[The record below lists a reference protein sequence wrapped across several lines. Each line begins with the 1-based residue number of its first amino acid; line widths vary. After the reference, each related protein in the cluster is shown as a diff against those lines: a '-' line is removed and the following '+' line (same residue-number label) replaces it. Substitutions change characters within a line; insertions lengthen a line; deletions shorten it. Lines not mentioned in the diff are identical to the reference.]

1 MKDYRSKI
9 ELERKKKREQ
19 AELVV
24 RDATEADLPLIFSSW
39 LKSFRNS
46 TFVKYTDN
54 TIYFEQHHKLI
65 ERLLKRSKVR
75 VACSPTNPEDIF
87 GYLVWEKMDGIFV
100 LHYGY
105 TKHTFR
111 NLGVFA
117 QLMKDT
123 GETFETGG
131 LFTHTTIACD
141 RLMPKYE
148 LIYHPYILINYI
160 GA

>member
-1 MKDYRSKI
+1 MSYRSLADIQK
-9 ELERKKKREQ
+9 KKKREQ
-19 AELVV
+19 AEVYI
-24 RDATEADLPLIFSSW
+24 RDAAEADLPLIFSSW
-39 LKSFRNS
+39 LKSFRNG
-46 TFVKYTDN
+46 TFAKFIDN
-54 TIYFEQHHKLI
+54 TIYFEQHHKVI
-65 ERLLKRSKVR
+65 EKLLKRSKVR

-87 GYLVWEKMDGIFV
+87 GYLVWEKMDGVFI

-123 GETFETGG
+123 GETFETSG
-131 LFTHTTIACD
+131 LHTHTTIPCTT
-141 RLMPKYE
+141 LMPRYE
-148 LIYHPYILINYI
+148 LIYHPYILINYL